1 MGARILVTG
10 AGGFVG
16 AAACKAALAAGHDVV
31 AVIRNGTSR
40 LAGIADAISIA
51 RVDLADTPAVAALL
65 GSTRPDIVVHS
76 AWEGVGGALRSGDI
90 QLDNIRTTV
99 ALADA
104 AIGAGARKFVGI
116 GSQAEYGRYDRKIVE
131 ADLPAA
137 DHALRRREAR
147 RVPPYGAALPR
158 RRRGFCLAAAFLGL
172 WRWRQFELADP
183 LDRRFAGA
191 RKGAAMHGRHAEVG
205 LSAY

>member
-16 AAACKAALAAGHDVV
+16 AATCKAALAAGHDVV
-31 AVIRNGTSR
+31 AVIRNGASR

-90 QLDNIRTTV
+90 RAAYARGKTIYTRNCMACHGDALSGDGHFAHGFNPTPIDFTDVGTIPQLSESFVFWRIAKGGPGLPRE
-99 ALADA
+99 
-104 AIGAGARKFVGI
+104 GAPWNSAMPVWEEFLTEEEIWAVVLFLYEQTGAR
-116 GSQAEYGRYDRKIVE
+116 
-131 ADLPAA
+131 
-137 DHALRRREAR
+137 
-147 RVPPYGAALPR
+147 PR
-158 RRRGFCLAAAFLGL
+158 SWG
-172 WRWRQFELADP
+172 E
-183 LDRRFAGA
+183 
-191 RKGAAMHGRHAEVG
+191 
-205 LSAY
+205 